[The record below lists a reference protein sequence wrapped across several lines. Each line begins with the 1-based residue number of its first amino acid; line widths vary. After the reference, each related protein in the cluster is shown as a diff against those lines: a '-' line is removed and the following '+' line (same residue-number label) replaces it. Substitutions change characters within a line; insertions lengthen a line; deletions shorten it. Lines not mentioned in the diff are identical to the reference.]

1 MGDESAAQRGE
12 EAPTKGAGGGGGAGG
27 SGRARVQLHARGP
40 ARTAPAQAQAQP
52 PAPTRPRSAEAGRQA
67 CAAAGR
73 YSCSAGGRA
82 ASRAPTAVEFML
94 ISKCFLCLA
103 QYSIYGTAMCH
114 WANPSWGKQ
123 YVPTL
128 VGSPQGKHLTS
139 ATFKFDVKY
148 DIQSGVL

>member
-12 EAPTKGAGGGGGAGG
+12 EAPTKGVGRGGGGRQWAGASAAGW
-27 SGRARVQLHARGP
+27 GP

-52 PAPTRPRSAEAGRQA
+52 PAPSRPRSAEAGRQA

-148 DIQSGVL
+148 AIQSGVL